1 MSTKQNARFQV
12 VGEDYEEEQQRSLT
26 FDMFLEQFFARLD
39 RLQVARE
46 TIENQLARNT
56 EAHTRLREEGLQRA
70 ASAQA
75 NDGIIRLL
83 IPDETDP
90 LVKLIDAAMD
100 FLYQLR
106 EVAEQHPAIQ
116 GDLASML
123 AISPVVIRS
132 ALAGITWP
140 LDEKIAQLTD
150 LAQNQDK
157 PNNIQEED
165 RNEKYNH
172 NNGGDI
178 A

>member
-1 MSTKQNARFQV
+1 MSTRQNARFQV
-12 VGEDYEEEQQRSLT
+12 VGEDWEEKQQRSST
-26 FDMFLEQFFARLD
+26 FDTFLDQFFARLD

-56 EAHTRLREEGLQRA
+56 EARMRLREEGLQRA

-90 LVKLIDAAMD
+90 MVKLIDAAMD

-106 EVAEQHPAIQ
+106 EVAEQRPIPQ
-116 GDLASML
+116 WDLVNML
-123 AISPVVIRS
+123 TISPVVIRS

-140 LDEKIAQLTD
+140 LDDKLSQLIT
-150 LAQNQDK
+150 LAHTQDK
-157 PNNIQEED
+157 PNSTQEED
-165 RNEKYNH
+165 SSEKYNP
-172 NNGGDI
+172 NSG